1 MVATS
6 VIAHVNSMLKLANTG
21 TEMDEYEI
29 LFLKTMYMLGLD
41 CCIGICAFTCYKE
54 VCWVIR
60 INMLFSV
67 KAFK

>member
-29 LFLKTMYMLGLD
+29 LFLKTMYMLGLN
-41 CCIGICAFTCYKE
+41 CCIGICAFTCYKG

-60 INMLFSV
+60 INMLCFSES
-67 KAFK
+67 F